1 MVDNTVSNKQMTVIY
16 NKELLKNE
24 KKNCFFVHCNDS
36 VIYLTQ
42 ALMEKLQSRNLRVSD
57 KKV

>member
-24 KKNCFFVHCNDS
+24 KKIAFLCTVMTVSYIWH
-36 VIYLTQ
+36 
-42 ALMEKLQSRNLRVSD
+42 KL
-57 KKV
+57 

>member
-1 MVDNTVSNKQMTVIY
+1 MTVIY

-24 KKNCFFVHCNDS
+24 KKNCFFVHCNGS